1 MEGLGLLLNEQTKL
15 RGWLI
20 RIIQV
25 GLAGDGI
32 LHLGSFGMAIYENA
46 VGTSILTGLQTLLF
60 FTAMYFVGHDHTHH
74 KNVSQDE

>member
-1 MEGLGLLLNEQTKL
+1 LSLNSQT
-15 RGWLI
+15 RGWI
-20 RIIQV
+20 VRIIQL

-46 VGTSILTGLQTLLF
+46 TGTAILTGLQTALF

-74 KNVSQDE
+74 IGEHNHE

>member
-1 MEGLGLLLNEQTKL
+1 M
-15 RGWLI
+15 RGWIIRLI
-20 RIIQV
+20 QF

-46 VGTSILTGLQTLLF
+46 TGTAILTGLQALLF

-74 KNVSQDE
+74 HDQKP